1 MSAISIAFNFSNWA
15 HWWFPG
21 SSEFLN
27 MISVAFW
34 WIMAFAIA
42 AIPAFIIFVIVNIFW
57 SAANS

>member
-1 MSAISIAFNFSNWA
+1 MDVFSIAFNFSNWS

-21 SSEFLN
+21 GSEFLN

-42 AIPAFIIFVIVNIFW
+42 AIPAFIVYMIVVIWW